1 MSRGSKREIK
11 RPSGLHGMFDF
22 DDDGLL
28 CEWQDGKP
36 LYKWTYSTF
45 EDHVGESISP
55 SMYNYMANYV
65 LNNVSSGHYSINL
78 EAEAVESY
86 YSMTDT
92 QRELLREQSLTT
104 LKVRKSVADS
114 KVSAALDALL
124 DDTHPF
130 DETSPIAHEYVVFM
144 RGLVQKYSLEAH
156 KWADLIHEEE
166 IKH

>member
-1 MSRGSKREIK
+1 MY
-11 RPSGLHGMFDF
+11 DF
-22 DDDGLL
+22 NDDGLL

-36 LYKWTYSTF
+36 VYIWTCSTF
-45 EDHVGESISP
+45 EEYVGQSISP

-65 LNNVSSGHYSINL
+65 LNTVSSGNYSINL

-86 YSMTDT
+86 YSLSDT
-92 QRELLREQSLTT
+92 QRELLHEQSLTT
-104 LKVRKSVADS
+104 MKVRKGVADS
-114 KVSAALDALL
+114 KVSAAIDALL
-124 DDTHPF
+124 DDARPF

-156 KWADLIHEEE
+156 KWADRIHEEEE